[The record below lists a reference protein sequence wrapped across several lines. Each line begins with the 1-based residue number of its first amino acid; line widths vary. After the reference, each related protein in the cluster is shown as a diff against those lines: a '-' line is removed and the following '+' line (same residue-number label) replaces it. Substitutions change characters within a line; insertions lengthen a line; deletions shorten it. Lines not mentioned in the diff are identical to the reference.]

1 MTKLPDVSGK
11 QCIRA
16 LERADFKLVR
26 IEGSH
31 HYMRRIHPFCQVSV
45 PLHRSLKKG
54 LLHGLIRSAGITVE
68 DFLKLL

>member
-1 MTKLPDVSGK
+1 MTRLPGVSGK

-16 LERADFKLVR
+16 LERAGFKLVR
-26 IEGSH
+26 TEGSH
-31 HYMRRIHPFCQVSV
+31 HYMRRVLPFCQVSV

-54 LLHGLIRSAGITVE
+54 LLHGILRSAGLSVE

>member
-16 LERADFKLVR
+16 LERAGFKLAR
-26 IEGSH
+26 IQGSH
-31 HYMRRIHPFCQVSV
+31 HHMRRSLPFCQVSV
-45 PLHRSLKKG
+45 PLHSSLKKG
-54 LLHGLIRSAGITVE
+54 LLHGILKSAGLSLE

>member
-16 LERADFKLVR
+16 LERVGFKLVR
-26 IEGSH
+26 VEGSN
-31 HYMRRIHPFCQVSV
+31 HYLRRLLPFCQVSV
-45 PLHRSLKKG
+45 PFHRSLKKG
-54 LLHGLIRSAGITVE
+54 LLHSLLKAAGLSID

>member
-11 QCIRA
+11 QCIKA
-16 LERADFKLVR
+16 LERAGFKLVR

-31 HYMRRIHPFCQVSV
+31 HYMRRSLPFCQVSV

-54 LLHGLIRSAGITVE
+54 LLHAILKSAGLSID
-68 DFLKLL
+68 DFIKLL